1 MPTRTVVDDAVLNL
15 SERLGQKNCILIVG
29 DEIAPTQ
36 QAISDLQYL
45 NLPTKREM
53 LERLRRSRTYITEN
67 MSFSQE
73 LSMKETAEG
82 RPSILTFIRE
92 QYSPNLR
99 NPFPIHDE
107 IARLSLNSIITTNW
121 DSLLEKA
128 FGMSDIPHQVIIGDD
143 DIPLFRSD
151 AVSVIKLFGSLDRG
165 NIVGTS
171 DDMHDFFPNSP
182 LLGSFIKVICAQRTL
197 LFIGYRLDDPDFLQ
211 LFQTIRRELGKFMT
225 TSYIVSP
232 EPNRFDIDYWARHHA
247 QIIPA
252 EPLDFIQRLNAQL
265 LLNSSEVL
273 GVGATH
279 IDESLWMDNPF
290 FRPLFQIRSLPTES
304 QVVDGIL
311 KNTLKIL
318 DSPATLDEI
327 GVRVI
332 SAVEQIAG
340 FRPNYSALAILA
352 RERMRKWFPPYTQ
365 AKEQV
370 RSMIEKEL
378 LDRNQG
384 KDIIGEKGAHI
395 IEPDDKLLLYVQ
407 STRVHAV
414 VNTWLQKN
422 PRRTSSLELI
432 IPEARPKSPTP
443 FQDALATARAINNQD
458 VKMTLIPDVSIG
470 YLMEKNGISK
480 IFFGA
485 HKIVEYV
492 DGTYTVT
499 NVTGTLLIA
508 KLALQY
514 QIPIYVF
521 AEEDKIY
528 SEEDVQTYPDLV
540 ATTVMPEEQL
550 MPRRTRI
557 YDELLRTRRMELFN
571 PGYDDISSSQ
581 IPFTLVTNKREII
594 VGPKVK

>member
-1 MPTRTVVDDAVLNL
+1 MAMRTVVDDAVLNL

-29 DEIAPTQ
+29 DEITPNQ
-36 QAISDLQYL
+36 QAAPELQFL
-45 NLPTKREM
+45 KLPTKREM
-53 LERLRRSRTYITEN
+53 LERLRQSRSYIIEN
-67 MSFSQE
+67 MSFSQA

-99 NPFPIHDE
+99 NPFPIHEE
-107 IARLSLNSIITTNW
+107 IARLPLNSIITTNW
-121 DSLLEKA
+121 DSLLEQA
-128 FGMSDIPHQVIIGDD
+128 YSVSEIPHQVIVGDD

-151 AVSVIKLFGSLDRG
+151 TVSVIKLFGSLDRS
-165 NIVGTS
+165 NIIGTT
-171 DDMHDFFPNSP
+171 DDMHDFFSNSP

-197 LFIGYRLDDPDFLQ
+197 LFVGYKLNDTDFLQ
-211 LFQTIRRELGKFMT
+211 LFQTIRRELGKYMP

-232 EPNRFDIDYWARHHA
+232 EPTRFEIDYWARQHV

-265 LLNSSEVL
+265 LLNSSEVF
-273 GVGATH
+273 GVTH
-279 IDESLWMDNPF
+279 FDESLWMDNPF

-318 DSPATLDEI
+318 DSPASLDEI
-327 GVRVI
+327 GTRVI
-332 SAVEQIAG
+332 NAVEQIAG
-340 FRPNYSALAILA
+340 FRPNYAALAILA
-352 RERMRKWFPPYTQ
+352 RERMKQWFPPHTQ

-370 RSMIEKEL
+370 RAIIEKEL
-378 LDRNQG
+378 QDRNQG
-384 KDIIGEKGAHI
+384 KDLIGEKGAHI
-395 IEPDDKLLLYVQ
+395 IESTDKLLLYVQ

-414 VNTWLQKN
+414 VNAWLQKN

-443 FQDALATARAINNQD
+443 FQDALATVRAIDNQD
-458 VKMTLIPDVSIG
+458 VKITLIPDVSIG
-470 YLMEKNGISK
+470 YLMEKNAISK
-480 IFFGA
+480 VFFGA
-485 HKIVEYV
+485 HKILEYE
-492 DGTYTVT
+492 DGSFTVT

-508 KLALQY
+508 KLAVQY
-514 QIPIYVF
+514 RIPIYVF

-528 SEEDVQTYPDLV
+528 PANDVETYPDLV

-550 MPRRTRI
+550 MPRRTRT
-557 YDELLRTRRMELFN
+557 YDELLRMRHMTLFN
-571 PGYDDISSSQ
+571 PGYDDISSLK
-581 IPFTLVTNKREII
+581 IPFTLVTNRREVS
-594 VGPKVK
+594 VGSKTK